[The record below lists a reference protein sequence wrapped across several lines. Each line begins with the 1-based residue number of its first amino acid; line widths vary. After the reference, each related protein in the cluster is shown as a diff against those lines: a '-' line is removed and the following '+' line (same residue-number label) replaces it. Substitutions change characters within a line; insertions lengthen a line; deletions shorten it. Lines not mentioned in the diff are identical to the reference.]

1 MKAVTMAAFLL
12 AGCTAAGGGSDRIGL
27 GEWVARDINGMPV
40 VSGPVTFRLEKGGR
54 ASGSGGC
61 NSWSAPYDLK
71 AREGI
76 RIGPVTSTRKACEP
90 AVMEQENRY
99 FEILRL
105 AQGYSFY
112 SDRSLSL
119 IAADGRAVRFRSR

>member
-1 MKAVTMAAFLL
+1 MKALAMAALML
-12 AGCTAAGGGSDRIGL
+12 AGCAAGGAGSGRIGE
-27 GEWVARDINGMPV
+27 GEWVARNINGMPV
-40 VSGPVTFRLEKGGR
+40 VGGPITFRLEKGGR

-61 NSWSAPYDLK
+61 NTWSASYDLT

-76 RIGPVTSTRKACEP
+76 RITGVTSTRRACEP
-90 AVMEQENRY
+90 AVMEQESRY

-119 IAADGRAVRFRSR
+119 IAADGRAVRFEKR